1 MREYENNSNILSILV
16 IVIVL
21 SMPGKGWDRNRYK
34 QIYHSIYFYI
44 GKYIKAAMENIVI
57 HRFVLKYPNFIINND
72 QMREENIS
80 IVRHI
85 NV

>member
-1 MREYENNSNILSILV
+1 
-16 IVIVL
+16 
-21 SMPGKGWDRNRYK
+21 MPGKGWDRNRYK

-44 GKYIKAAMENIVI
+44 GKYINDIKSGYTVFNNMENIVI

-80 IVRHI
+80 ISIDSIVRHI